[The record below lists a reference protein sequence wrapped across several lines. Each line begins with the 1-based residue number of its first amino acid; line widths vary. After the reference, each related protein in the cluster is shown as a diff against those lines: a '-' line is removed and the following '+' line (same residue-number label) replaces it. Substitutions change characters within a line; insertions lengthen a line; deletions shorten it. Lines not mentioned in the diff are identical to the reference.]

1 MNMEVH
7 MRDLADTAQT
17 LRSAKR
23 ACRQFLSLWALDCLS
38 GKSTPRER
46 EGADRTDFPADYLP
60 PGEHAWAE
68 LYRGSILDD

>member
-1 MNMEVH
+1 MEVH
-7 MRDLADTAQT
+7 MRDLAVTAQS

-38 GKSTPRER
+38 GKTNPSER

-68 LYRGSILDD
+68 LYRGSVLDD